1 MFDLLLYLKVFLV
14 GGFICMF
21 AQILIIKTKM
31 TSARILVMLVVLGV
45 FLEGVGIF
53 DALVQFAES
62 GVTIPILGFGKALA
76 EGAIVGAQENGLL
89 GVFTGGLTQT
99 AGGIACA
106 VGFAYLFAM
115 IFDSRTK
122 KNM

>member
-1 MFDLLLYLKVFLV
+1 ML
-14 GGFICMF
+14 

-31 TSARILVMLVVLGV
+31 TSARILVLLVVLGV
-45 FLEGVGIF
+45 FLEGIGVFGS
-53 DALVQFAES
+53 LVSFAES

-76 EGAIVGAQENGLL
+76 EGAIMGAQESGLL
-89 GVFTGGLTQT
+89 GVFSGGLTKT
-99 AGGIACA
+99 AAGISAA

-115 IFDSRTK
+115 IFDARTK